1 MIATLKTSTVRNNT
15 VRNNTTLLP
24 VAPWERNTPNS
35 APKDRETLPV
45 RHWQRVGRAVK
56 VQIAALTASA
66 PYGIVMRAGGRK
78 SRVSHS
84 TGSSSSG
91 SGSGF
96 SRSSGRGSGAIG
108 GIVVLAV
115 IGLAGYLVWKR
126 LKAKS
131 PGQAAAI
138 AGGAATL
145 LAAGMAMAKAASEKS
160 GQVGSTGGLDKIR
173 SHDPSFDE
181 ATFLA
186 AVERSF
192 FLVQKAWCDQDPDQS
207 RQVMADGIWQTHRT
221 QIDEMKG
228 RGRKSVMEELGVDR
242 CTIVSADS
250 NASKDTIVV
259 RVEAHAKDFE
269 VEIASGKRKD
279 GDRSTESWV
288 EQWTYQRASSAST
301 KTDGGTMNQK
311 CPNCG
316 APLKVDLAGICKY
329 CKANI
334 MAGDHDWV
342 LTHIDD

>member
-1 MIATLKTSTVRNNT
+1 
-15 VRNNTTLLP
+15 
-24 VAPWERNTPNS
+24 
-35 APKDRETLPV
+35 
-45 RHWQRVGRAVK
+45 
-56 VQIAALTASA
+56 
-66 PYGIVMRAGGRK
+66 MRAGGRK

-84 TGSSSSG
+84 SSTSHST
-91 SGSGF
+91 SSGF
-96 SRSSGRGSGAIG
+96 SHSSGRGSGAIG
-108 GIVVLAV
+108 GIIVLAF
-115 IGLAGYLVWKR
+115 IGLAGFLIWKR

-145 LAAGMAMAKAASEKS
+145 FAAGVAMAKAASEKS
-160 GQVGSTGGLDKIR
+160 GQASTPSGIDKIR
-173 SHDPSFDE
+173 AHDPSFDE
-181 ATFLA
+181 TTFLA

-228 RGRKSVMEELGVDR
+228 RGRKSMMEELGVDR
-242 CTIVSADS
+242 CTIVSGDS

-259 RVEAHAKDFE
+259 SVEAHAKDFE
-269 VEIASGKRKD
+269 IDIASGKKKD
-279 GDRSTESWV
+279 GDRSIESWV
-288 EQWTYQRASSAST
+288 ERWTYQRSSAAST
-301 KTDGGTMNQK
+301 KADGGTMNQK

-334 MAGDHDWV
+334 MAGDQDWV
-342 LTHIDD
+342 LTHIDDV